1 MCRVSLETS
10 GSNYGFNRQSLPTEV
25 SPEIDRSRRIET
37 HSANIPY
44 QSKGRKGI
52 VASGNLN
59 PSLQIN
65 QNILNIV
72 ECENVTEGDCAH
84 HSGEYCLFNLLEVSD
99 ELVLYEKS
107 ASLYLRNQ
115 SVSQEN
121 CTP

>member
-1 MCRVSLETS
+1 MNLETS
-10 GSNYGFNRQSLPTEV
+10 FAGSNQGFNKQSLPTEV
-25 SPEIDRSRRIET
+25 SPEIERSRCIET

-65 QNILNIV
+65 QNILNLV
-72 ECENVTEGDCAH
+72 ECENVTHEDYDH
-84 HSGEYCLFNLLEVSD
+84 HSGESCLLFNLLEVSN
-99 ELVLYEKS
+99 EQVVYEKS

-115 SVSQEN
+115 SVSQ
-121 CTP
+121 

>member
-1 MCRVSLETS
+1 MNLETS
-10 GSNYGFNRQSLPTEV
+10 FAGSNQGFNKQSLPTEV
-25 SPEIDRSRRIET
+25 SPEIERSRCIET

-72 ECENVTEGDCAH
+72 ECENVTEGDYGH
-84 HSGEYCLFNLLEVSD
+84 HSGESCLLNLLEISD
-99 ELVLYEKS
+99 ELVVYEKS
-107 ASLYLRNQ
+107 ASLYLRN
-115 SVSQEN
+115 
-121 CTP
+121 